1 MSLSM
6 SIVAVVVGAASFKA
20 PEVSYFPSSYFE
32 AEAKVRLQRRAMEK
46 WPGPS
51 QIVDLWQ
58 SSDLTRRQKTAIL
71 LGASASHDPVL
82 LPLYREAITST
93 NGRLRMAAAYGYR
106 DLLGDALPDVAGG
119 VDLESAEQLARE
131 IEVVTRT
138 LRERPLV
145 EFWLQG
151 VLMSEGASMPGWQGV
166 VLRRPQ
172 GTCFRAV
179 EKVLNFHDF
188 SYLAT
193 AYRLAVQRSTRISLV
208 KLLEAITLQK
218 FLIKPIGSRTGW
230 GAKDIDKAF
239 QATDAFLDYWIDSRC
254 ITDPS
259 VILSSSLK
267 TMGASGVRP
276 LAPESYDIWL
286 RVLKD
291 GAVPWHMMAARQ
303 LYDLGGRWS
312 QLSVFQAE
320 SKSQIAARDQ
330 LIVWY
335 RLLPAHILNRGKPKP
350 TSLP

>member
-20 PEVSYFPSSYFE
+20 PEVSYFPGSYFE
-32 AEAKVRLQRRAMEK
+32 AKAKVRLQRRAMEK

-51 QIVDLWQ
+51 QIVDRWQ
-58 SSDLTRRQKTAIL
+58 SGDLTRQQKTAIL

-93 NGRLRMAAAYGYR
+93 NDRLRMAAAYGYR
-106 DLLGDALPDVAGG
+106 DLLGDALPNVANG
-119 VDLESAEQLARE
+119 VDLDSAQQLAQE

-151 VLMSEGASMPGWQGV
+151 VLMSEGASMPGWRGV
-166 VLRRPQ
+166 VLRRSQ
-172 GTCFRAV
+172 GTCLRAV

-193 AYRLAVQRSTRISLV
+193 AYRLAVQKSTRISLM

-218 FLIKPIGSRTGW
+218 FLFKPTDSRAGW
-230 GAKDIDKAF
+230 GAKDIDKALA
-239 QATDAFLDYWIDSRC
+239 ATDAFVDYWIDGRC
-254 ITDPS
+254 TTDPNL
-259 VILSSSLK
+259 ILSSSME
-267 TMGASGVRP
+267 TMGVGVSQP
-276 LAPESYDIWL
+276 LAPDSYEIWL
-286 RVLKD
+286 RVLKN

-312 QLSVFQAE
+312 QLSMLQAE

-350 TSLP
+350 TPLP